1 MTRTAEQRALL
12 RKSCTIQL
20 QGFADSSPADQL
32 HQLAGW
38 CESRQIEHD
47 SYGEGKVVAA
57 LEQQVA
63 KLLGK
68 TAAVFMPSGVMA
80 QLIALKLHTEQ
91 HRLNRFGLHQTSHLI
106 GHEEQ
111 AYAALFGT
119 HGVLVG
125 EPHRPIVASDLA
137 NIKEPLA
144 CLFVELPMREI
155 GGQLPSW
162 QELEDLKGES
172 RERGMALHMDGARLW
187 ESRAFY
193 ARSYAQIAEG
203 FDSVYVSLYKGIG
216 AIAGAVLAGSEEFVS
231 NAKLWRRRMGGT
243 IFRQVPLI
251 ASALMRLESR
261 IAQMD
266 SLYQRTLSF
275 AEGLNGISGVCTL
288 PRVPQCNMLHML
300 FDAPVNALL
309 DARDKIASQE
319 GVWLLGFAKE
329 TEHPGRSRSEFYVGD
344 QLLLQPNERVIAL
357 YQQLIALAQS
367 ASSPQ

>member
-1 MTRTAEQRALL
+1 MTRSAEQRLIL
-12 RKSCTIQL
+12 RKNCSVQL
-20 QGFADSSPADQL
+20 PGFADASPADQL
-32 HQLAGW
+32 HELAAW
-38 CESRQIEHD
+38 CESQHIEHD
-47 SYGEGKVVAA
+47 SYGEGKVVAT

-63 KLLGK
+63 QLLGK
-68 TAAVFMPSGVMA
+68 PAAAFMPSGVMA
-80 QLIALKLHTEQ
+80 QLIAMKLHTEQ

-111 AYAALFGT
+111 AYAALFGA

-125 EPHRPIVASDLA
+125 EPNRPIVACDLA

-162 QELEDLKGES
+162 QELEELKSAS
-172 RERGMALHMDGARLW
+172 RQRGVALHMDGARLW

-193 ARSYAQIAEG
+193 SRSYAEIAEG

-216 AIAGAVLAGSEEFVS
+216 AIAGAVLAGSEEFIS
-231 NAKLWRRRMGGT
+231 NARLWRRRMGGT
-243 IFRQVPLI
+243 IFRQGPLI
-251 ASALMRLESR
+251 ASALMRLDTR

-266 SLYQRTLSF
+266 ALYQRTLSF
-275 AEGLNGISGVCTL
+275 AVGLNGISGLSTL
-288 PRVPQCNMLHML
+288 PRVPQCNMLHLL
-300 FDAPVNALL
+300 FDAPVDALL
-309 DARDKIASQE
+309 EARDKIAEQQ

-344 QLLLQPNERVIAL
+344 QLLLQANDRVIAL
-357 YQQLIALAQS
+357 YQQLVAMAQT
-367 ASSPQ
+367 AP

>member
-1 MTRTAEQRALL
+1 MTRTVEQRALL
-12 RKSCTIQL
+12 RKNCSVQL
-20 QGFADSSPADQL
+20 QGFADASPAI
-32 HQLAGW
+32 QLAELAEW
-38 CESRQIEHD
+38 CEQQHIEHD
-47 SYGEGKVVAA
+47 SYGEGQVVAL
-57 LEQQVA
+57 LEQRVA
-63 KLLGK
+63 ELLGK
-68 TAAVFMPSGVMA
+68 PAAAFMPSGVMA

-125 EPHRPIVASDLA
+125 EPNRPILAADLQK
-137 NIKEPLA
+137 IKEPLA

-162 QELEDLKGES
+162 LELEQLKHES
-172 RERGMALHMDGARLW
+172 RERDVTLHMDGARLW

-216 AIAGAVLAGSEEFVS
+216 AIAGAVLAGDEQFVA

-243 IFRQVPLI
+243 IFRQGPLI

-266 SLYQRTLSF
+266 VLYQHTILF
-275 AEGLNGISGVCTL
+275 AEGLNGIKGLTTL
-288 PRVPQCNMLHML
+288 PRVPQCNLLHML
-300 FDAPVNALL
+300 FDAPAEAVLE
-309 DARDKIASQE
+309 ARDSIAEQH
-319 GVWLLGFAKE
+319 GVWLLGYAKE
-329 TEHPGRSRSEFYVGD
+329 ADHPGFSRTEFYVGD
-344 QLLLQPNERVIAL
+344 QLLAEPQERVMAR
-357 YQQLIALAQS
+357 YQQLMAMAQS
-367 ASSPQ
+367 AP